1 MTPTPVKFNRG
12 YAVTIARCVDILV
25 AGWIWRQYD
34 ITISAECGLA
44 LRLET
49 PPIWAIVIGR
59 QFLNRIEAN
68 HCELAIA
75 ADYARAQAVE
85 LLLRPLDQQKPKS

>member
-1 MTPTPVKFNRG
+1 MSPTPVKFNQG
-12 YAVTIARCVDILV
+12 YAVVIARTIDILF

-49 PPIWAIVIGR
+49 PPIWSIVLGR
-59 QFLNRIEAN
+59 WFLNRIEAH

-75 ADYARAQAVE
+75 ADYQRALTVIA
-85 LLLRPLDQQKPKS
+85 LLGPQK

>member
-1 MTPTPVKFNRG
+1 MTQFNRG
-12 YAVTIARCVDILV
+12 YAVTIARCLDILV

-49 PPIWAIVIGR
+49 PPIWAIVLGR
-59 QFLNRIEAN
+59 GILNRIEAH

-75 ADYARAQAVE
+75 ADYQRAIDVE
-85 LLLRPLDQQKPKS
+85 ALLRPRLDKQEPAS

>member
-1 MTPTPVKFNRG
+1 VSPTPGQFNRG
-12 YAVTIARCVDILV
+12 YAVTVARVLDIAV

-59 QFLNRIEAN
+59 WFLNRIEAN

-85 LLLRPLDQQKPKS
+85 LLLRPRAA